1 MKKKYIPFFLAFL
14 LLFILI
20 MFKWSLLDYNY
31 NIMIKIKDSAYTHD
45 SGPLVISS
53 AIYSVLHG
61 LLGACLF
68 VFLYII
74 TTSYFGK
81 MITTFWFHPIFLFIY
96 MGLIHLLYKWYGI
109 ELDWLPNYF
118 ASLFILIFLKRG
130 KSDTQM
136 LLRIFTLSVQFFLAL
151 HWLNLIP
158 LISKFGF
165 GATDIP
171 TSIRIA
177 SLYLKNSVILDF
189 LGFAFFGALMVS
201 ATLSTILFLSFDR
214 YISIAESHHENE
226 KIFRSKVFE
235 NRIYEEIHALTHDL
249 KTPLVT
255 IRGLSSLIPL
265 SKDLQTI
272 STYADRIDGAAQK
285 MSDMISSFLYDTF
298 REKVFLSELIDILKA
313 QLPLHDIDIEFE
325 VRLPKPP
332 LELNVN
338 KIRMVR
344 ALINIVENSIMA
356 ETLDSKKK
364 IELMAI
370 QKDSNLFIR
379 ISDNGMGISDKDKMH
394 IFEIGYSSKGT
405 TGLGLAFAK
414 KVIEDHLGR
423 LTLLNTSIY
432 GTQFQIQLPLS
443 DNEQMKEKD
452 NGI

>member
-1 MKKKYIPFFLAFL
+1 MKKKYIPLLLAVL
-14 LLFILI
+14 LLFVLI
-20 MFKWSLLDYNY
+20 ALKWVLLDYNFS
-31 NIMIKIKDSAYTHD
+31 IMIKIKDSAYTHD

-53 AIYSVLHG
+53 AIYSAVHG
-61 LLGACLF
+61 IVGALLF
-68 VFLYII
+68 VHLYII
-74 TTSYFGK
+74 MAYYFSK
-81 MITTFWFHPIFLFIY
+81 VISTVWFHPIFILIY
-96 MGLIHLLYKWYGI
+96 MGLIQVLYTWYGI

-118 ASLFILIFLKRG
+118 ATLFILIFLKRG
-130 KSDTQM
+130 KSENQI
-136 LLRIFTLSVQFFLAL
+136 LLRIITLSIQFFLAL

-165 GATDIP
+165 GSTDIP

-214 YISIAESHHENE
+214 YISIAESHHESE
-226 KIFRSKVFE
+226 KIYRTKVFE

-265 SKDLQTI
+265 SNDVQTI
-272 STYADRIDGAAQK
+272 STYAERIDGAAQK

-298 REKVFLSELIDILKA
+298 REKVLLTDLIDILKA
-313 QLPLHDIDIEFE
+313 QLPLHDIDIEFN
-325 VRLPKPP
+325 VLLPKDP
-332 LELNVN
+332 LLLNVN

-344 ALINIVENSIMA
+344 ALINIVENAIMA
-356 ETLDSKKK
+356 DTLDSKKK
-364 IELMAI
+364 IEILAI
-370 QKDSNLFIR
+370 QKENHLFIR
-379 ISDNGMGISDKDKMH
+379 ISDNGMGISDKDKLH

-414 KVIEDHLGR
+414 KVIEDHLGH
-423 LTLLNTSIY
+423 LNLLNSTIY
-432 GTQFQIQLPLS
+432 GTQFQIHLPIS
-443 DNEQMKEKD
+443 GDDHAKEINHD
-452 NGI
+452 T